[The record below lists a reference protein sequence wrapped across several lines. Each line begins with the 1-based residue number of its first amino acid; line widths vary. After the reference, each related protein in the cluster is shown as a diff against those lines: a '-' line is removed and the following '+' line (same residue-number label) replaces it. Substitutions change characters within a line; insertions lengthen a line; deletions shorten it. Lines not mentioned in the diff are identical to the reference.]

1 MRTAQLT
8 RWHPLVPAV
17 GLAAVAAGGV
27 VTAIFVDP
35 WVGIWWLL
43 IGLVSGYAISGSV

>member
-8 RWHPLVPAV
+8 RWHPLVPAAALALV
-17 GLAAVAAGGV
+17 VAGGLATSVFVNVWAG
-27 VTAIFVDP
+27 A
-35 WVGIWWLL
+35 WWLL